1 MTAVSPPVI
10 LEEDDSPTKDLE
22 FARRLPFHRH
32 HEERKA
38 RRNDLELIGLVV
50 LDSDV
55 GNEGLFV
62 LDPSAV
68 NGLKDGR
75 RNELRLI
82 LPPVIMRRV
91 VGYSRF
97 QLVW

>member
-1 MTAVSPPVI
+1 VTAVSPPVI

-55 GNEGLFV
+55 GFFN
-62 LDPSAV
+62 
-68 NGLKDGR
+68 
-75 RNELRLI
+75 
-82 LPPVIMRRV
+82 PPLNDL
-91 VGYSRF
+91 GYVK
-97 QLVW
+97 LG